1 MKSFFNYLLQN
12 MFYLVDI
19 NLAIIFNKI
28 TQLSIFLDSYNV
40 ILNWNKLSIN
50 FVSIKKDFNLSGKF
64 II

>member
-19 NLAIIFNKI
+19 NFAIIFNKI

-40 ILNWNKLSIN
+40 ILN
-50 FVSIKKDFNLSGKF
+50 
-64 II
+64 